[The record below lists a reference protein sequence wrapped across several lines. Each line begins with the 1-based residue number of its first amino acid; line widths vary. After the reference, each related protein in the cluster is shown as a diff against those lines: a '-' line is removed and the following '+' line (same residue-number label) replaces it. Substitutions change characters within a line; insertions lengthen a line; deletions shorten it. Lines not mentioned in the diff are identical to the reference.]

1 MKKIWIVPVAF
12 LLACGGNISD
22 EQREKFKEGMEQ
34 QKIVR
39 ITEPEIMN
47 ASLEKGHAVMSYL
60 EKKKYSPS
68 LADSIEK
75 EFAVKVHFT
84 VPGSGNALAVEQELI
99 DAYIAGIAAGSAQ
112 ENLQKIYTSPE
123 KESFDTLLYSKPAVT
138 ILPDGSEQ
146 LDGIWNIYIPKK
158 SIVLEISKT
167 K

>member
-1 MKKIWIVPVAF
+1 
-12 LLACGGNISD
+12 
-22 EQREKFKEGMEQ
+22 
-34 QKIVR
+34 
-39 ITEPEIMN
+39 
-47 ASLEKGHAVMSYL
+47 MSYL

-75 EFAVKVHFT
+75 QFAVKVHFT